1 MPEVRTA
8 RVTVIPA
15 KKDRLPIAAL
25 GVEEKKRLRVA
36 AYARV
41 STNNEE
47 HDFPAR
53 MSLPADLII
62 TVSMSASPLN
72 RSKKRQMP

>member
-25 GVEEKKRLRVA
+25 GGEEKKRLRVA
-36 AYARV
+36 
-41 STNNEE
+41 
-47 HDFPAR
+47 
-53 MSLPADLII
+53 MSL
-62 TVSMSASPLN
+62 S
-72 RSKKRQMP
+72 